1 MKKRDIAFILVLLS
15 LFAFVVVL
23 LETGK
28 ITHFET
34 TFYNFISQYISTK
47 FTLFFKTITYLGGP
61 VAITLFCIVLLVF
74 HQTRKS
80 YGVPICITLV
90 SSYILNTIL
99 KHIFVRPRPDILRL
113 VTEKSYSFPSG
124 HSMINAS
131 IYTILIL
138 LLLKNAD
145 KKGKRIIVSVS
156 LLVLLGLIGLSRIY
170 LGVHYLGDVIAGW
183 ILGVLVAFIVYI
195 IFRNIKN
202 KKTSKV

>member
-23 LETGK
+23 LETGT

-47 FTLFFKTITYLGGP
+47 FTLFFKTITYIGGP
-61 VAITLFCIVLLVF
+61 VAIALFCIVLLIF

-80 YGVPICITLV
+80 YGIPICITLV

-113 VTEKSYSFPSG
+113 VSEKSYSFPSG

-138 LLLKNAD
+138 LLLSNAD

-156 LLVLLGLIGLSRIY
+156 LIILLGLIGLSRMDFRSTCCIY
-170 LGVHYLGDVIAGW
+170 CIHY
-183 ILGVLVAFIVYI
+183 F
-195 IFRNIKN
+195 
-202 KKTSKV
+202 

>member
-23 LETGK
+23 LETGE
-28 ITHFET
+28 ITHLET

-47 FTLFFKTITYLGGP
+47 FTLFFKTITYIGGP

-90 SSYILNTIL
+90 SSYVLNTIL